1 MGLDS
6 YTSALLHFDG
16 SDGSANIID
25 QTGKIWTC
33 AGANAIDTAQY
44 KFGRSSLLC
53 DAVSGS
59 TTTPDHDD
67 FEVGSG
73 NFTIDFWVKRDVIT
87 TGYLAIKLS
96 SLYISINSSSQV
108 DISGCG
114 GVLTS
119 SPYTLDT
126 NWNHVAIMRN
136 GSQKYMYINGT
147 KCNSGN
153 TAGTVA
159 SSTGNMLI
167 GAFSGW
173 MDEFRFSNGI
183 ARWNI
188 NGFAVPTAP
197 YSSGSF
203 VPRIMMIGE

>member
-6 YTSALLHFDG
+6 YTSALLHFNG
-16 SDGSANIID
+16 SDGSTDIID
-25 QTGKIWTC
+25 ETGKIWTC
-33 AGANAIDTAQY
+33 AGTSAIDTAQY

-53 DAVSGS
+53 ASNSS
-59 TTTPDHDD
+59 TTPSHDGFD
-67 FEVGSG
+67 IGSG

-87 TGYLAIKLS
+87 MGTLAAK
-96 SLYISINSSSQV
+96 SSSFTV
-108 DISGCG
+108 SIDSSSYVNISGCG

-126 NWNHVAIMRN
+126 NWAHVAIMRN
-136 GSQKYMYINGT
+136 STIKYIYINGV
-147 KCNSGN
+147 KCNSGSA
-153 TAGTVA
+153 AGTVA
-159 SSTGNMLI
+159 SGSGVMAI

-173 MDEFRFSNGI
+173 MDEFRFSKGI

-188 NGFAVPTAP
+188 NGFVAPTAP

-203 VPRIMMIGE
+203 VPRIMMSGE